1 MKVHRVLVTAV
12 GALVVLLAVPSAAS
26 ADVVVDYE
34 MEEPADATVLVDSGP
49 NALDGYIGNLVQ
61 KHVFVATDDYGL
73 TFQGPKWI
81 ANDERLATV
90 PDNPLLDPGTGPYR
104 VTVRFRT
111 TDGKDPNIVQKGQSG
126 QTGGFWKLVL
136 HNGWP
141 RCHYRDGN
149 GNTKAIGFVKGFPD
163 YVKAGDGKWHTLIC
177 ERTTDGVRITIDPGD
192 PEGATNFIRGTIG
205 RIDNVRPLSIGGKV
219 DCNFEGVGCDYFT
232 GTMAYVRIER
242 PPYAADPAP
251 AP

>member
-1 MKVHRVLVTAV
+1 VKLKRALVAFLGALAVLVATPAV
-12 GALVVLLAVPSAAS
+12 AA

-34 MEEPADATVLVDSGP
+34 MEEGTDATVLVDSGP
-49 NALDGYIGNLVQ
+49 NSLDGYIGNLVQ
-61 KHVFVATDDYGL
+61 RHVFVATDDYGL

-126 QTGGFWKLVL
+126 QTGGFWKVVL

-141 RCHYRDGN
+141 RCHFRDGN
-149 GNTKAIGFVKGFPD
+149 NNTKAIGFVNGFPD
-163 YVKAGDGKWHTLIC
+163 YVKAGDGKWHTFIC
-177 ERTTDGVRITIDPGD
+177 ERTTDGVRATIDPGD

-219 DCNFEGVGCDYFT
+219 DCDIQTVGCDYFT

-242 PPYAADPAP
+242 PPYAVTLPRTR
-251 AP
+251 